1 MVANEIYELRAE
13 HDIILPRA
21 LEESFTAFVSAS
33 GMPFAPTVTIEGDR
47 AIIHFLFLSKPLKDI
62 AEEYFAVFEADD
74 YNTIE
79 LAVPNERIKHTE
91 RIAEESGWLSFIR
104 QQGAERSRICFIR
117 TSSAVGTSELE
128 ERIELVS

>member
-1 MVANEIYELRAE
+1 MVANEIYELRGE

-33 GMPFAPTVTIEGDR
+33 GMPFAPVVTIEGDT
-47 AIIHFLFLSKPLKDI
+47 AIIHFLFLSQPLKDI

-117 TSSAVGTSELE
+117 TSNAVGTSELE